1 MIALEI
7 QALSERR
14 ENLLIEIGRVVLAQ
28 GFTLQRQRL
37 ADDPH
42 GVLLTMVVRGPERKQ
57 RALAAAMDAQERI
70 ISYQISAF
78 EEGVQKP
85 HFAATRRIAY
95 QPVAPVTEPPVEP
108 TAVEA
113 PAPAVETIDAAEE
126 SEVLTAVELS
136 TEPDYAQAMAAD
148 IPLAVVPAP
157 APEPTAPPIEPFVE
171 LILLGP
177 DVAAV
182 DKMLPKLLS
191 DYPDIFPRLRKLE
204 DSVAEA
210 ARASSLLLAGQRL
223 SSNATTARASGS
235 DCWRRSSASAC
246 RHSGCWC
253 RSINRPSSCISTT
266 ALSAARAVNPVAC
279 FSAASWKVC
288 WGRPCSRTRSRYFP
302 SAVASLA
309 QASAFWRFLIEP
321 SPGMNTSP
329 AAGHRRLCRAAF
341 WRLSARSK
349 TKLRKRSSHYTR
361 LPRNCHM
368 A

>member
-148 IPLAVVPAP
+148 IPLAIVPAP

-223 SSNATTARASGS
+223 GASVFERDHGSSRGLGLLEAIERVGMPSLRLLVQVDQQAEQLHIHDSPICSESGQ
-235 DCWRRSSASAC
+235 
-246 RHSGCWC
+246 SGCVFFSGFLEGLLGPAMQSNQITIFSVCC
-253 RSINRPSSCISTT
+253 RSFGAGECI
-266 ALSAARAVNPVAC
+266 LAV
-279 FSAASWKVC
+279 SD
-288 WGRPCSRTRSRYFP
+288 
-302 SAVASLA
+302 
-309 QASAFWRFLIEP
+309 
-321 SPGMNTSP
+321 
-329 AAGHRRLCRAAF
+329 
-341 WRLSARSK
+341 
-349 TKLRKRSSHYTR
+349 
-361 LPRNCHM
+361 
-368 A
+368 

>member
-126 SEVLTAVELS
+126 SEVLTAVELL

-223 SSNATTARASGS
+223 GASVFERDHGSSLGLGLLEAIERVGMPSLRLLVQVDQQAEQLHIHDSPICSESGQ
-235 DCWRRSSASAC
+235 
-246 RHSGCWC
+246 SGCVFFSGFLEGLLGPAMQSNQISIFSVCC
-253 RSINRPSSCISTT
+253 RIFGAGECI
-266 ALSAARAVNPVAC
+266 LAV
-279 FSAASWKVC
+279 SD
-288 WGRPCSRTRSRYFP
+288 
-302 SAVASLA
+302 
-309 QASAFWRFLIEP
+309 
-321 SPGMNTSP
+321 
-329 AAGHRRLCRAAF
+329 
-341 WRLSARSK
+341 
-349 TKLRKRSSHYTR
+349 
-361 LPRNCHM
+361 
-368 A
+368 